1 MRSNDFL
8 EALRFPNLKDC
19 SEMAL
24 WGGRR
29 RDLVDRF
36 RERIEKE

>member
-1 MRSNDFL
+1 MVFSIKNGTQWPF
-8 EALRFPNLKDC
+8 F
-19 SEMAL
+19 
-24 WGGRR
+24 GGRR

>member
-1 MRSNDFL
+1 MQILYNIVQNGLFCKKWH
-8 EALRFPNLKDC
+8 P
-19 SEMAL
+19 MAL
-24 WGGRR
+24 FGGRR

>member
-1 MRSNDFL
+1 M
-8 EALRFPNLKDC
+8 APNGPFG
-19 SEMAL
+19 
-24 WGGRR
+24 GGRR